1 MTAPQLE
8 RGRPGPFGA
17 QVDGD
22 GVAFAV
28 FSEHAEAVE
37 LCLYDARGE
46 RETARLA
53 LHRSGDV
60 WHGRLPGAGAG
71 LVYGLRAHGPWRP
84 DDGHRY
90 NAHKLLLDPW
100 AREIVGRFE
109 WRDEH
114 FASDAEGRLDT
125 RDNGAHALKARV
137 VADAF
142 DWGDDRAPRTPL
154 ADTLLYEL
162 HVKGYTRLHPGVPE
176 ALRGS
181 YAGLASDAAIDHLRR
196 LGISA
201 VSLLPVQQHLDEQR
215 LVAQGLANYWGYNTV
230 GYFAP
235 EPRYASDGTA
245 ATARAEFRAMV
256 KRLHAAG
263 LEVIVDVVFNHPAET
278 DELGPTI
285 SWRGLDNRSW
295 YRLLPGRL
303 ALYENLSGCGNT
315 LDIRHPRVL
324 QMVLDSLRYW
334 VGEFHVDG
342 FRFDLATVLGRGDHR
357 YDARA
362 AFFQAVA
369 QDPLLAPVRLIAEPW
384 DVGAGG
390 YQLGRF
396 PPDWLEWNDQFRD
409 TTRDD
414 WHTGRASAG
423 EFAQRLCASSD
434 LFRHGLRA
442 PGASVN
448 YVASHDGYTLRD
460 AVSCEHRHNQAN
472 GEHNRDGQAHNHSW
486 NCGIEGETDDPAVLA
501 LRSRL
506 QRALLAT
513 LLLSQGT
520 PMLAAGDE
528 LGHTQHGN
536 NNPYCQDNATTW
548 IDWTRAD
555 DALVAFTAGLTALR
569 RELLPLGADWYSGR
583 PDAGGRPDLAWLR
596 ADGAPLAE
604 DEWRHLPPQ
613 AFGALIGCAGR
624 TPRTLALLV
633 NPRPQPQPFALPPG
647 RWQLRFDSAQAD
659 GRPAPG
665 RTAADG
671 AVEVDARS
679 VVLLAAAGTG
689 TGAGDPA

>member
-1 MTAPQLE
+1 VTVSVSRLE

-17 QVDGD
+17 RVDGN
-22 GVAFAV
+22 GVNFAV
-28 FSEHAEAVE
+28 FSEHAEAIE

-71 LVYGLRAHGPWRP
+71 VVYGLRAHGLWRP
-84 DDGHRY
+84 DEGHRF
-90 NAHKLLLDPW
+90 NAHKLLLDPY
-100 AREIVGRFE
+100 AHEIVGRYE
-109 WRDEH
+109 WRAEH
-114 FASDAEGRLDT
+114 FAGDAEGRIDT

-137 VADAF
+137 VADTF
-142 DWGDDRAPRTPL
+142 DWGEDRAPRTPL

-162 HVKGYTRLHPGVPE
+162 HVKGFTRLHSSVPE
-176 ALRGS
+176 ALRGT
-181 YAGLASDAAIDHLRR
+181 YAGLASDAAIAHLRR
-196 LGISA
+196 LGVSA

-215 LVAQGLANYWGYNTV
+215 LVTQGLSNYWGYNTI

-245 ATARAEFRAMV
+245 AAARADFRAMV
-256 KRLHAAG
+256 RRLHAAG
-263 LEVIVDVVFNHPAET
+263 LEVIVDVVYNHTAET

-295 YRLLPGRL
+295 YRLQPGRP
-303 ALYENLSGCGNT
+303 ALYENMSGCGNT
-315 LDIRHPRVL
+315 LDLRHPRVL
-324 QMVLDSLRYW
+324 QMVLDSLRHW
-334 VGEFHVDG
+334 VDEYHVDG
-342 FRFDLATVLGRGDHR
+342 FRFDLATALGRGDHR

-369 QDPLLAPVRLIAEPW
+369 QDPLLAPVKLIAEPW

-396 PPDWLEWNDQFRD
+396 PSDWLEWNDKFRD
-409 TTRDD
+409 AARDF
-414 WHTGRASAG
+414 WLTGRASAG
-423 EFAQRLCASSD
+423 EFAQRLSASSD
-434 LFRHGLRA
+434 LFRHGRRA

-448 YVASHDGYTLRD
+448 YVASHDGFTLRD
-460 AVSCEHRHNQAN
+460 AVSHEHRHNQAN
-472 GEHNRDGQAHNHSW
+472 GEHNRDGHAHNRSW
-486 NCGIEGETDDPAVLA
+486 NCGVEGDTDDTAVLA

-528 LGHTQHGN
+528 LGHTQRGN

-555 DALVAFTAGLTALR
+555 EALVAFTAALIALR
-569 RELLPLGADWYSGR
+569 RERLPLGADWYSGR
-583 PDAGGRPDLAWLR
+583 PDADGHPDLTWRR

-604 DEWRHLPPQ
+604 DDWRHLPPH
-613 AFGALIGCAGR
+613 AFGALIGRAGR
-624 TPRTLALLV
+624 SPRTLAMLF
-633 NPRPQPQPFALPPG
+633 NPQAQPQSFALPPG
-647 RWQLRFDSAQAD
+647 RWQALADSAQAD
-659 GRPAPG
+659 GRPAPRGAATEG
-665 RTAADG
+665 RIDL
-671 AVEVDARS
+671 DARS
-679 VVLLAAAGTG
+679 VVLLAAADG
-689 TGAGDPA
+689 GAAA